1 MEGDGGD
8 YLQQRHVKINIIISG
23 WVCIILGS
31 VLLFSSGE
39 SSLVLSFAAPI
50 SVLGL
55 ILLILG
61 LMYKDEAS
69 IDPKDILSWEP
80 DKTEMPDSGR
90 VMYRVDTT
98 LIEPIRTSIL
108 CGKCGNIYWNE
119 GIKPKSFDC
128 PDCLITLWHE
138 EEEE

>member
-8 YLQQRHVKINIIISG
+8 YIQQSHVKINIIISG

-31 VLLFSSGE
+31 ILLFSSDE
-39 SSLVLSFAAPI
+39 SSLVLSFAAPV

-61 LMYKDEAS
+61 LMYKDEGS
-69 IDPKDILSWEP
+69 INPEEILSWEP
-80 DKTEMPDSGR
+80 DKTQMPESGR

-138 EEEE
+138 EEE

>member
-39 SSLVLSFAAPI
+39 SSLVLSFAGPI

-61 LMYKDEAS
+61 LMYKDEVS
-69 IDPKDILSWEP
+69 IDPQEILSWEP

-119 GIKPKSFDC
+119 GVKPKSFDC

-138 EEEE
+138 EEE

>member
-39 SSLVLSFAAPI
+39 SSLVLSFAAPV

-61 LMYKDEAS
+61 LMYKDEGS
-69 IDPKDILSWEP
+69 ITPEEILSWEP
-80 DKTEMPDSGR
+80 DKTEMPESGR

-98 LIEPIRTSIL
+98 LIKPIRTSIL
-108 CGKCGNIYWNE
+108 CGKCGNIYWND

-138 EEEE
+138 EEE

>member
-1 MEGDGGD
+1 MEEDGGD

-39 SSLVLSFAAPI
+39 SSLVLSFAGPI

-61 LMYKDEAS
+61 LMYKDEVS
-69 IDPKDILSWEP
+69 IDPQEILSWEP

-119 GIKPKSFDC
+119 GVKPKSFDC

-138 EEEE
+138 EEE

>member
-1 MEGDGGD
+1 MEDDGSD

-39 SSLVLSFAAPI
+39 SSLVLSFAGPI

-61 LMYKDEAS
+61 LMYKDEVS
-69 IDPKDILSWEP
+69 IDPQEILSWEP

-119 GIKPKSFDC
+119 GVKPKSFDC

-138 EEEE
+138 EEE

>member
-1 MEGDGGD
+1 MEEEGGD
-8 YLQQRHVKINIIISG
+8 YLQQRHVKLNIIISG
-23 WVCIILGS
+23 WICIILGS
-31 VLLFSSGE
+31 ILIFSSGE
-39 SSLVLSFAAPI
+39 SSIVVSFAAPI

-61 LMYKDEAS
+61 LMYKDEIS
-69 IDPKDILSWEP
+69 IDHQEILSWEP

-119 GIKPKSFDC
+119 GVKPKSFDC

-138 EEEE
+138 EEE

>member
-8 YLQQRHVKINIIISG
+8 YIQQSHVKINIIISG

-31 VLLFSSGE
+31 ILLFSSEE
-39 SSLVLSFAAPI
+39 SSLVLSFAAPV

-61 LMYKDEAS
+61 LMYKDEGS
-69 IDPKDILSWEP
+69 INPEEILSWEP
-80 DKTEMPDSGR
+80 DKTQMPESGR

-119 GIKPKSFDC
+119 GVKPKSFDC

>member
-1 MEGDGGD
+1 MEEEGGD

-138 EEEE
+138 EEE